1 MITQYYMESPNP
13 EAKIMTLRQASAEPQ
28 AVNPSSE
35 DRCPSWNTHTSAPN
49 VAPSDK
55 TFMTIA
61 LSGMSTE
68 PVIKNNSAK
77 VASAIQAAAY
87 GARLAIS
94 ALKSASDAAEPVT

>member
-1 MITQYYMESPNP
+1 MDSPN
-13 EAKIMTLRQASAEPQ
+13 AKVKMMTGAQASTAPK

-61 LSGMSTE
+61 LSGTSTE